1 MALTED
7 RLPPVADR
15 AAERDLPDPAAARA
29 RLRALRAERLARL
42 HAAPAPEPAPIPAP
56 APEAPPA
63 PSAAGPAPRPAPEDL
78 ADPEALVAF
87 LRALTGDA
95 EPHTEPLDAP
105 RETPRPAAEV
115 LHFHRPVP
123 VDPVPDPPAAEAE
136 ASPEPEAIP
145 AKTPVPASDL
155 DRLPGVGPGLLW
167 ALGQAGITRLAD
179 LAPLA
184 PEDLAARLG
193 PLGRLVPAA
202 TWIAAARAAEA

>member
-42 HAAPAPEPAPIPAP
+42 HAAPAPEPAPIPI
-56 APEAPPA
+56 PEAPPA
-63 PSAAGPAPRPAPEDL
+63 ASAAGPAPRPAPEDL
-78 ADPEALVAF
+78 ADPDALVAF

-123 VDPVPDPPAAEAE
+123 VDPVPDPPAAEA
-136 ASPEPEAIP
+136 APEPKATP
-145 AKTPVPASDL
+145 AETPAETPVPAGDL
-155 DRLPGVGPGLLW
+155 DRLPGVGPGLVW

-193 PLGRLVPAA
+193 PLGQLVPAA